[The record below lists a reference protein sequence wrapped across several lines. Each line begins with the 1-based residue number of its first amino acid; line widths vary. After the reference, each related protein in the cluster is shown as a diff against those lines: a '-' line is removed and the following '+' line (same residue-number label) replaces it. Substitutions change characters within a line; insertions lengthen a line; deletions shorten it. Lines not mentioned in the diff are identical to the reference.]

1 MKSHAKAVVIGGG
14 VVGCSV
20 LYHLAKAGWTDVMLI
35 ERSELTS
42 GSTWHAAGGFHTLN
56 GDPNVAK
63 LQAYTISLYDEL
75 EKLTGQSCGLH
86 LVGGFMMAD
95 SPGRMDFLRAAHA
108 KGRYLGMDT
117 ELVTPSEAKA
127 MFPIMD
133 ETKFVGALWDPVEGH
148 LDPSGTTHAYAK
160 AARML
165 GAEIVL
171 RNRVVELTQDA
182 DGTWNVVTEQGTV
195 KAEHVVNCGGLWARE
210 VGRMVGLELP
220 VLAMEHMYLLTEPMP
235 EVMEYNKATGRELC
249 HVLDFKGEIYTRQE
263 RQGMLLGTYEKRPKP
278 WSPVQTPWDFGQQLL
293 QPDLDRIAP
302 SLEVGF
308 QHFPAIERAGIKQ
321 VINGPFTFA
330 PDGNP
335 LVGPVQ
341 GLTNFWCACAVMAG
355 FSQGGGVGLALSNWM
370 VNGDPGF
377 DVWGMDVAR
386 FGEWATLR
394 YTNAKVR
401 ENYSRRF
408 SIRFPN
414 EELPA
419 ARPAQTTPLYDAMV
433 EQNAV
438 MGDSWGLE
446 TPLWFAPNG
455 TEPMDIVSFHRSNDF
470 EHVGN
475 EVRATRERVGVT
487 EIANFAKYEVTG
499 SGAAAWLNRILTNRM
514 PKQGRIVLSPML
526 NEFGKLIG
534 DFTIANAGPR
544 NGEDRFIIWGSSAA
558 QKYHM
563 RWFEQHQPKGGSVRI
578 HRFDQTLVGL
588 SIAGPRS
595 QALLAKLVDEDVSS
609 KAFRFM
615 DFREMAVGGAPCM
628 VNRITY
634 TGDLGYEIWMAPAY
648 QRKVYAAIK
657 EAGAEFGIVDFGMRA
672 LLSMRLEKNFPTWY
686 RELRPIY
693 GPYEG
698 DMDRFVKLDKNDFIG
713 REAAAAEFAAMKAG
727 GLGKLRRVSFV
738 IEADTADVMGDEPIW
753 ARVDRDF
760 GTVRPSHG
768 HGKPRFGAD
777 NQHARGKSSA
787 EKGTTSAILGS
798 EDGEWRVV
806 GWVTSG
812 GYAHYV
818 QKSMA
823 QGYVPAEL
831 ASEDGDGFFEVEV
844 LGRRR
849 KARINPEPLF
859 DPTGERM
866 RG

>member
-20 LYHLAKAGWTDVMLI
+20 LYHLAKAGWTDIMLI

-42 GSTWHAAGGFHTLN
+42 GSSWHAAGGFHTLN

-63 LQAYTISLYDEL
+63 LQAYTVQLYKEIEEL
-75 EKLTGQSCGLH
+75 SGQSCSLH
-86 LVGGFMMAD
+86 LTGGVMMAD
-95 SPGRMDFLRAAHA
+95 TPERMDFLRLAHA

-117 ELVTPSEAKA
+117 ELITPSEAKA
-127 MFPIMD
+127 MFPLMD
-133 ETKFVGALWDPVEGH
+133 ETNFVGAMWDPVEGH

-160 AARML
+160 AARKL

-171 RNRVVELTQDA
+171 RNRVVELTQEV

-195 KAEHVVNCGGLWARE
+195 KADHVVNCGGLWARE
-210 VGRMVGLELP
+210 IGRMVGVELP
-220 VLAMEHMYLLTEPMP
+220 LLAMEHMYLLTEPMP
-235 EVMEYNKATGRELC
+235 EVEEFNKSTGREMIG
-249 HVLDFKGEIYTRQE
+249 VMDFKGEIYTRQE
-263 RQGMLLGTYEKRPKP
+263 RNGILLGTYEKACKP
-278 WSPVQTPWDFGQQLL
+278 WSPVNTPWDFGHELL
-293 QPDLDRIAP
+293 QPDIDRIAP
-302 SLEVGF
+302 SLEIGF
-308 QHFPAIERAGIKQ
+308 KHFPGIEKAGIKQ
-321 VINGPFTFA
+321 IINGPFTFA
-330 PDGNP
+330 LDGNP

-370 VNGDPGF
+370 VHGDPGF

-419 ARPAQTTPLYDAMV
+419 ARPAQTTPLYDTMLAN
-433 EQNAV
+433 NAV

-446 TPLWFAPNG
+446 TPLWFAPKG
-455 TEPMDIVSFHRSNDF
+455 AEPKDIVSFHRSNDF
-470 EHVGN
+470 GPIGE
-475 EVRATRERVGVT
+475 EVRATREKVGVT
-487 EIANFAKYEVTG
+487 EIANFAKYEV
-499 SGAAAWLNRILTNRM
+499 SGPAAEDFLNRLMTNRM
-514 PKQGRIVLSPML
+514 PKTGRIVLTPML
-526 NEFGKLIG
+526 NEFGRLIG
-534 DFTIANAGPR
+534 DFTIAKAG
-544 NGEDRFIIWGSSAA
+544 EERFMIWSSSAA

-563 RWFEQHQPKGGSVRI
+563 RWFEKHLPKDGSVRI

-595 QALLAKLVDEDVSS
+595 RDLLQKLVDVDIST

-648 QRKVYAAIK
+648 QRLVYKAIK
-657 EAGAEFGIVDFGMRA
+657 DAGEEFGLVDFGMRA
-672 LLSMRLEKNFPTWY
+672 LLSMRLEKNFPTWF

-693 GPYEG
+693 GPFEG
-698 DMDRFVKLDKNDFIG
+698 AMDRFVKLEKNDFIG
-713 REAAAAEFAAMKAG
+713 REAAARGQAEG
-727 GLGKLRRVSFV
+727 PKLRRVSFIV
-738 IEADTADVMGDEPIW
+738 DAADADVMGDEPIW
-753 ARVDRDF
+753 AKVGGKDY
-760 GTVRPSHG
+760 GTVEKRHG
-768 HGKPRFGAD
+768 YGAPRFDADGKEVRGSRAAEGAS
-777 NQHARGKSSA
+777 AVRG
-787 EKGTTSAILGS
+787 IV
-798 EDGEWRVV
+798 DGDWRVV

-818 QKSMA
+818 RKSMA
-823 QGYVPAEL
+823 QGYVPAAL
-831 ASEDGDGFFEVEV
+831 AGNESAGLFEIEI
-844 LGRRR
+844 LGSRRP
-849 KARINPEPLF
+849 ARINVEPPF
-859 DPTGERM
+859 DPSGEKM
-866 RG
+866 RT